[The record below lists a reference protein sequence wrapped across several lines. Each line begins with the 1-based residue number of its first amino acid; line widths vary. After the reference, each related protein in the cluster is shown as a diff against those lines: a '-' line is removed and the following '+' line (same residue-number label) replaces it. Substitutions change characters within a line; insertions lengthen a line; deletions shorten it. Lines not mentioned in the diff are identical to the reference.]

1 MGSKAS
7 HRISGKNKDP
17 EAGPKMAATKSAT
30 KSAGKSA
37 GKNSGKKSVTKDPS
51 INGNTDNVSPIGH
64 NGPRHVAII
73 MDGNGRWATQRG
85 RPRLF
90 GHHAGA
96 RRVRE
101 IVEACP
107 DLGVDYVTIFGF
119 STENWKRTQIE
130 VAGLM
135 SLFRRYIQKESA
147 ALKAN
152 NVRVRFIGDR
162 PGLDPSLQ
170 KLMDDLETL
179 TETCDGTNL
188 TVALNYGG
196 RDEVARATKRLARDV
211 AAGRLDPEAVDE
223 ETLPRYLDTYVLPD
237 PDLVIRTSGEA
248 RISNFLL
255 WQSAYAE
262 YEFIDTLWPDF
273 TRDVFADLVAN
284 YAGRDRRFGGVKP

>member
-1 MGSKAS
+1 MTPG
-7 HRISGKNKDP
+7 
-17 EAGPKMAATKSAT
+17 
-30 KSAGKSA
+30 
-37 GKNSGKKSVTKDPS
+37 
-51 INGNTDNVSPIGH
+51 
-64 NGPRHVAII
+64 GPRHVAII

-101 IVEACP
+101 IVQSCP
-107 DLGVDYVTIFGF
+107 DFGVKYLTIFAF
-119 STENWKRTQIE
+119 STENWKRTQVE

-135 SLFRRYIQKESA
+135 SLFRRYITKETR
-147 ALKAN
+147 ALSEDG
-152 NVRVRFIGDR
+152 VRVRFIGDR
-162 PGLDPSLQ
+162 LRLDDKLI
-170 KLMDDLETL
+170 KLMNDLEAATAHN
-179 TETCDGTNL
+179 DKVNL
-188 TVALNYGG
+188 TIAINYGG
-196 RDEVARATKRLARDV
+196 RDEVARATKRLAQDV
-211 AAGRLDPEAVDE
+211 AAGRLDPESVDE

-273 TRDVFADLVAN
+273 TREEFGSLCAS
-284 YAGRDRRFGGVKP
+284 YGGRDRRFGAVKT